1 MTDVTN
7 IGPAAVAQVMRASA
21 GRSPGSATPRQS
33 PAAAQGQT
41 LTRQE
46 LHALAEE
53 VQREPLKAVEPKP
66 KNNTQAVAQ
75 RDEHLQAAMDK
86 FNRSVNFR
94 IDRETGINVI
104 TIRDRATHE
113 VIRQFPPEE
122 FLTLVSRMEE
132 MRGLFFEEVA

>member
-41 LTRQE
+41 LIRQE
-46 LHALAEE
+46 LHALVEE

-66 KNNTQAVAQ
+66 KDNTPTIEQQ
-75 RDEHLQAAMDK
+75 DERLQAAIDK

-94 IDRETGINVI
+94 IDRETGKNVI
-104 TIRDRATHE
+104 TIRDRATQE
-113 VIRQFPPEE
+113 VIRQFPSEE

>member
-21 GRSPGSATPRQS
+21 GRSPGSATPRRS
-33 PAAAQGQT
+33 LAAAPGQT
-41 LTRQE
+41 RTRQE
-46 LHALAEE
+46 LHVLAEE
-53 VQREPLKAVEPKP
+53 VQREPLKEVEPTP
-66 KNNTQAVAQ
+66 NNNTKTAAQ
-75 RDEHLQAAMDK
+75 RDERLQAAMDK